1 MSKLAITRDSNYRN
15 YPLLDYDGPGRG
27 FYTAILDRLID
38 RLEYQLA
45 AHDKVLMIRLVAKYP
60 DEVDAEKS
68 NQCFQY
74 FMEEYRRKLEL
85 ITLLQLIHHVVLL
98 IFVYSIDG
106 VNILLME

>member
-45 AHDKVLMIRLVAKYP
+45 AHGKVLMIRLVAKYP
-60 DEVDAEKS
+60 DEVTVFRLS
-68 NQCFQY
+68 MFGFGNSTHPRIHIIILYCF
-74 FMEEYRRKLEL
+74 
-85 ITLLQLIHHVVLL
+85 
-98 IFVYSIDG
+98 
-106 VNILLME
+106 

>member
-45 AHDKVLMIRLVAKYP
+45 AHGKVLMIRLVAKYP

-74 FMEEYRRKLEL
+74 FMEEYRRKLM
-85 ITLLQLIHHVVLL
+85 IHGFSPQYVWVR
-98 IFVYSIDG
+98 
-106 VNILLME
+106 